1 MFHYKAQT
9 YEQMEKTK
17 PEKKFKQN
25 SYEEIRKLVEENDV
39 ERQEINSI
47 VKNTKFRVA
56 YANKNKKKNSN
67 ENTYSFKLFDQIW
80 L

>member
-9 YEQMEKTK
+9 YEKMEKQK

-47 VKNTKFRVA
+47 VK
-56 YANKNKKKNSN
+56 KKKNIK
-67 ENTYSFKLFDQIW
+67 ENTYSFKLFD
-80 L
+80 

>member
-17 PEKKFKQN
+17 PERKFKQN

-47 VKNTKFRVA
+47 VK
-56 YANKNKKKNSN
+56 KKKSIK
-67 ENTYSFKLFDQIW
+67 ENTYNFKLFD
-80 L
+80 